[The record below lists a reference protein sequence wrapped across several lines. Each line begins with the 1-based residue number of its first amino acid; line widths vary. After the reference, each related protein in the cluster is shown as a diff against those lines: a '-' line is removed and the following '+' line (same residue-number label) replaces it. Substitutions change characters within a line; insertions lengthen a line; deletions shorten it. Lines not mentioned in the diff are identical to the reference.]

1 MNSVQNE
8 IIGAFGVVYVKCHP
22 KAVICAATAGTAVL
36 ERQQMLGARGE
47 GERNTETLQRD
58 ALPGWSE
65 LPRTHWHVMDSS

>member
-22 KAVICAATAGTAVL
+22 KAVICAATAGTAML

-47 GERNTETLQRD
+47 GERKTE
-58 ALPGWSE
+58 AL
-65 LPRTHWHVMDSS
+65 R